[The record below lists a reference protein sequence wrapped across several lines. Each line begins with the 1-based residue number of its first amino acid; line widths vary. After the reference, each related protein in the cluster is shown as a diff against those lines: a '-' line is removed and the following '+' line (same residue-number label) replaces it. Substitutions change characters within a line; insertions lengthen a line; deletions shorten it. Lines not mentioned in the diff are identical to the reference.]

1 VGSRMR
7 LVWQWVRTRIYD
19 GVVAAGYDDLNRSH
33 IGVFRFPG
41 IDGLRPSEVAQEMQ
55 ITKQSVNEL
64 LGHLERLGYLVREL
78 DPNDS
83 RARIIRLTNAG
94 RKLERAVLREARAAE
109 TEIAELVGPRRFAQL
124 RTALD
129 ELVRLTNPERT
140 DVA

>member
-1 VGSRMR
+1 MGSRMR

-109 TEIAELVGPRRFAQL
+109 AEIAELVGPRRFAQL